1 MANITPNYFMTKEE
15 TKTNNYEEYCPDEIE
30 AMKVTLCILPTQSG
44 KTFMTI
50 GHIRNGLERD
60 KRQGEE
66 GLNIIFTMDTI
77 LGTEQFAR
85 RLETIENEYEGSVY
99 IFNSKK
105 TSGKCS
111 KYKHVSNRTELLG
124 KFAEYRAGLGTRPRV
139 IVVCSNQTRFRDAL
153 EFIKVMDNLKFVDHI
168 FIYCDELH
176 QYIEKGYIRDQLEEM
191 HNFDIVNGILAIT
204 ATAEKI
210 TMDTGFWSK
219 LKTLHL
225 KDFDDSD
232 YVGYRDLDFI
242 PVNDFFEIPYVRP
255 RGRGFGYRE
264 LEEQTIGNIFHILS
278 RYPNI
283 LGENTRSFI
292 PAHVRRTGHQRV
304 RDMVFSLNSQTVVVV
319 INGKEKSLTYTDLLT
334 GIITVDLEKK
344 GTFNEELSEKIS
356 RTLNEN
362 NLKSRPLV
370 ITGFLCVGM
379 GQTLIHRT
387 IGPFTSAVFGH
398 LDLTND
404 DIYQLFGR
412 ITGRMKTW
420 DTYVKTTVYCPND
433 VKLRCETMEKCVR
446 NIIDNHNGK
455 TITQDILIKPIQQEK
470 ATKENIRLRKNSVA
484 PTVKKPKKDKS
495 DFSYRL
501 FDTLVE
507 TKAFIL
513 AQFGGRINER
523 GESVPKT
530 LSKDGTPR
538 SVEYYINRQWGIG
551 TDKNRYRAFPTDQN
565 KWIVYWRSSI
575 FNKPEN
581 EIKGD
586 QAIQETKGEPIQP
599 IQETKEESIQP
610 IQETKEESIQPI
622 QETKEESIQPIQETK
637 EESIQP
643 IQEIKGDQTGR
654 VKRKYNREMIEGESK
669 EDRARRLKAERLKR
683 YRDEKQAKK

>member
-304 RDMVFSLNSQTVVVV
+304 RDMVFSLNSQTVVIV

-344 GTFNEELSEKIS
+344 GILNNNEELSEKIS
-356 RTLNEN
+356 RILNEN

-484 PTVKKPKKDKS
+484 STVKKPKKDKS

-581 EIKGD
+581 ETKGEQI
-586 QAIQETKGEPIQP
+586 QAIQETKGEQIQA
-599 IQETKEESIQP
+599 IQETKGEQIQA
-610 IQETKEESIQPI
+610 IQETKGEQIQANQDAKGGE
-622 QETKEESIQPIQETK
+622 QE
-637 EESIQP
+637 
-643 IQEIKGDQTGR
+643 GR

-683 YRDEKQAKK
+683 YREEKQAKK